1 MDRRCMRCGA
11 EIAPESQFCM
21 NCGAPV
27 YPIVPDPVQEQSVS
41 SVVPDQVP
49 EEASPDLEPTVNM
62 GQFLPIPNPCAPA
75 IDPNQPAMEPYT
87 PVVDP
92 NQPVMAPY
100 TPVVDPNQPVMA
112 PYTPVMDP
120 NQPVMTPY
128 TPVMDPNQ
136 PVMNQYPPI
145 PNQNTPVMDPN
156 QSAMNQY
163 PMQGTMPTKTK
174 KPKNPEVMTRAA
186 NAGLAVVLSLSLLFT
201 TLTVFVSFRK
211 DISSNSFMA
220 RVVEVVDDG
229 IVWVILSA
237 VLLVGFLALCI
248 WMNVKR
254 KKEIVLVVSIACL
267 CAGSL
272 FLQLQ
277 GINAMIVAVSE
288 MIMGAILLLVYSF
301 LSREKKMT
309 DNEDIKETAVA

>member
-75 IDPNQPAMEPYT
+75 I
-87 PVVDP
+87 
-92 NQPVMAPY
+92 
-100 TPVVDPNQPVMA
+100 DPNQPVMA

-248 WMNVKR
+248 WMNVKQFFFWSIHSFPER
-254 KKEIVLVVSIACL
+254 K
-267 CAGSL
+267 
-272 FLQLQ
+272 
-277 GINAMIVAVSE
+277 
-288 MIMGAILLLVYSF
+288 
-301 LSREKKMT
+301 R
-309 DNEDIKETAVA
+309 

>member
-1 MDRRCMRCGA
+1 MNQRCIQCGA
-11 EIAPESQFCM
+11 EIMPGFQFCM
-21 NCGAPV
+21 NCGAAV
-27 YPIVPDPVQEQSVS
+27 YPIAPEPVQEQSES
-41 SVVPDQVP
+41 SVVPNQAH
-49 EEASPDLEPTVNM
+49 EAMPPVA
-62 GQFLPIPNPCAPA
+62 APA
-75 IDPNQPAMEPYT
+75 PIEMSQYPPVPNQF
-87 PVVDP
+87 V
-92 NQPVMAPY
+92 
-100 TPVVDPNQPVMA
+100 
-112 PYTPVMDP
+112 PVMDP
-120 NQPVMTPY
+120 NQPV
-128 TPVMDPNQ
+128 
-136 PVMNQYPPI
+136 
-145 PNQNTPVMDPN
+145 
-156 QSAMNQY
+156 MNQY

-237 VLLVGFLALCI
+237 VLLVGFLALCT